1 MEILLLK
8 IEFVQFLMYWNKASS
23 FNNTKNAFNQAGFF
37 VTLEFITENEMN
49 KLFLE
54 KVKTDYSIVELVKC
68 SVIFSLE
75 HSRKLRKR
83 LLTEFVPT
91 PMIPSKE
98 TISIEYES
106 TKTKRFD

>member
-1 MEILLLK
+1 MD
-8 IEFVQFLMYWNKASS
+8 KASS

-37 VTLEFITENEMN
+37 VTCEFITENEMN

-75 HSRKLRKR
+75 HSRELRKR
-83 LLTEFVPT
+83 LLTDIVPT

-98 TISIEYES
+98 TVSIEYES
-106 TKTKRFD
+106 TKTEI

>member
-1 MEILLLK
+1 
-8 IEFVQFLMYWNKASS
+8 
-23 FNNTKNAFNQAGFF
+23 
-37 VTLEFITENEMN
+37 MN

-75 HSRKLRKR
+75 HSRELRKR
-83 LLTEFVPT
+83 ILTEFVPT
-91 PMIPSKE
+91 PIIPSKE

-106 TKTKRFD
+106 TKTKRFDWNKAKREMIKVLETKMVKKTQRRKEIKKIRTVK

>member
-1 MEILLLK
+1 
-8 IEFVQFLMYWNKASS
+8 
-23 FNNTKNAFNQAGFF
+23 
-37 VTLEFITENEMN
+37 MN

-75 HSRKLRKR
+75 HSRELRKR
-83 LLTEFVPT
+83 LLTDFVHT

-106 TKTKRFD
+106 TKTKRFDWNKTKREMIKVLETKMVKKTQRKTKKLKKIKKIK